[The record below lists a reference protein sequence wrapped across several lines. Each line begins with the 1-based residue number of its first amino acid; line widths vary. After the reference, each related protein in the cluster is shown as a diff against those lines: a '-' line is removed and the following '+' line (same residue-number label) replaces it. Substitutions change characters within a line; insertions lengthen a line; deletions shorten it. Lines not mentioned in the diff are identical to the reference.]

1 MDCYADET
9 AIEADGVIDE
19 VLQLLTST
27 DPEDRIEAA
36 GVMCEWVNSAYGDV
50 GSALGAAMRQKGG
63 VPVLAKLWSDHE
75 LLVKQRSLL
84 ILGNLCSDSVD
95 AESGETKEILLQC
108 RAEHAL
114 LACANSDD
122 PTVLLLACA
131 ALQNLCQDVGWAHAV
146 MECGFLPRL
155 EVLVRHED
163 TNVVRYVAG
172 ALQNLVA
179 RLRTTSKHWEQLS
192 YLTELS
198 RRVILA
204 RMHQAAV
211 EAFAEKRALRLIR
224 SAARRIPPHLGF
236 LRVQRWRNAERARL
250 EAEAEVRQMWEAAA
264 AIALQVS
271 EG

>member
-1 MDCYADET
+1 MDAYADET

-95 AESGETKEILLQC
+95 AESRETKEILLQC

-146 MECGFLPRL
+146 MECGLMAASAGRL
-155 EVLVRHED
+155 VGDDSWSDCRTSETHAFVM
-163 TNVVRYVAG
+163 G
-172 ALQNLVA
+172 GVA
-179 RLRTTSKHWEQLS
+179 RQPS
-192 YLTELS
+192 
-198 RRVILA
+198 
-204 RMHQAAV
+204 
-211 EAFAEKRALRLIR
+211 
-224 SAARRIPPHLGF
+224 PP
-236 LRVQRWRNAERARL
+236 
-250 EAEAEVRQMWEAAA
+250 
-264 AIALQVS
+264 
-271 EG
+271 